1 MTLVNIL
8 TLAAC
13 LVAGA
18 FTVTLGNRVLHAQ
31 RLEKRRRRR
40 KEMMVEGTVEQ
51 EAQKALLDLAH
62 WRKRGYLSATEA
74 SWEQLSRLA
83 RKDPA
88 AVLELQRIVEH
99 NATQTEGRT
108 REGKPVVSVRIKLAN
123 EDTKEELKGNLGN
136 GNEREGKPKDMVMV
150 QAPLVAL

>member
-1 MTLVNIL
+1 MTLLNLL
-8 TLAAC
+8 TIAAC

-18 FTVTLGNRVLHAQ
+18 FTVILGNRALQAQ
-31 RLEKRRRRR
+31 RIEKRRRRR

-51 EAQKALLDLAH
+51 EAQKALLNLAH

-74 SWEQLSRLA
+74 SWEQLPRLA
-83 RKDPA
+83 RKDPV

-99 NATQTEGRT
+99 NAKQTGDRT
-108 REGKPVVSVRIKLAN
+108 REGTPMVSVRIKLAN

-136 GNEREGKPKDMVMV
+136 GNERGSRPKDMVMV